1 MKLIKPKFWDSTIN
15 LFSILLFPL
24 SLAYLLFIFFKK
36 KITKKHIF
44 KIPIICV
51 GNIYIGGTGKTPTS
65 ILLANELFKLGKK
78 PVIIRKF
85 YKGHKDE
92 FKLIKSSFEHLIIS
106 KNRINALREAESSN
120 FNIAILDD
128 GLQDYKIKKNF
139 NIVCFNQ
146 RQLIGNGMVLPAGPL
161 RESLSSI
168 KLADIVIINGNK
180 DKNFEEKLYTIN
192 NKLEIFYSK
201 YKAINLDEF
210 KNKKLLAVAGIGN
223 PENFFTLIK
232 ENNLVIAKKLVFPDH
247 YQFSKEEIQDI
258 IREAESK
265 NYKIIMTEK
274 DYFKIKDYNFEKIHF
289 LKISLEINRKQE
301 LLKKINQYD

>member
-1 MKLIKPKFWDSTIN
+1 M
-15 LFSILLFPL
+15 
-24 SLAYLLFIFFKK
+24 
-36 KITKKHIF
+36 
-44 KIPIICV
+44 
-51 GNIYIGGTGKTPTS
+51 
-65 ILLANELFKLGKK
+65 LANELFKLGKK

-92 FKLIKSSFEHLIIS
+92 FELIKSSFEHLIIS